1 MTEQETQLEAE
12 KKIADESAKKLADD
26 SAKVELNK
34 KSVEELAELLSS
46 TRSEAKQ
53 RRLKERELEDE
64 IAKMK
69 ATQKAIDDAK
79 LLEDGKIQEL
89 LDAKTL
95 ELTTT
100 QSELEQTKTVAE
112 ELTTFKAAKVEDAKQ
127 KMGSRWND
135 SYATL
140 PLTVMDK
147 LANEAAPKIAGSDN
161 GASGEHADVELTD
174 DQKRSAEAAYAFVK
188 KEKAWEYY
196 KHNLIQTGKIKKK
209 D

>member
-1 MTEQETQLEAE
+1 METAE
-12 KKIADESAKKLADD
+12 KEKA
-26 SAKVELNK
+26 
-34 KSVEELAELLSS
+34 
-46 TRSEAKQ
+46 EAK
-53 RRLKERELEDE
+53 L
-64 IAKMK
+64 I
-69 ATQKAIDDAK
+69 
-79 LLEDGKIQEL
+79 EDGKLQEL
-89 LDAKTL
+89 IDAKTL

-135 SYATL
+135 EYSKL
-140 PLTVMDK
+140 SLTVLDK

-161 GASGEHADVELTD
+161 GASGEHADIELTA
-174 DQKRSAEAAYAFVK
+174 DQKRDAEAAYAFVK

>member
-1 MTEQETQLEAE
+1 MDEKATQLEAE
-12 KKIADESAKKLADD
+12 KKAADDSAKKVADD
-26 SAKVELNK
+26 LAKVELNK

-46 TRSEAKQ
+46 TRSEAKT

-79 LLEDGKIQEL
+79 LLEEGKIQEL
-89 LDAKTL
+89 LDAANTT
-95 ELTTT
+95 LTTT

-135 SYATL
+135 EYSKL
-140 PLTVMDK
+140 SLTVLDK

-161 GASGEHADVELTD
+161 GANGEHADVELD
-174 DQKRSAEAAYAFVK
+174 ADQKRDAQAKYPFTK

-196 KHNLIQTGKIKKK
+196 KHNLIQTGEIKKK